1 MPSAQPD
8 IPQSLPPRLTGSRL
22 LCSVSRPGVV
32 AGPTPAETGQSW
44 PDGDWSCPG
53 CYRGGQIFASCESLM
68 DGADEQAARGMR
80 TLLDGKTAADNTISQ
95 GGGLPT
101 RFVVRQESIL

>member
-1 MPSAQPD
+1 
-8 IPQSLPPRLTGSRL
+8 
-22 LCSVSRPGVV
+22 
-32 AGPTPAETGQSW
+32 
-44 PDGDWSCPG
+44 
-53 CYRGGQIFASCESLM
+53 M